1 MSALPTPLQSA
12 LTENAAAN
20 PLECSV
26 AKSLDLKPPEMN
38 TYGKCGWSPLP
49 FSTFSLL
56 PFAFYRG
63 SLLLRGSCNLP
74 LLICV
79 RQCSSGVGVHHC
91 WSVAASL
98 VFVSL
103 LLSTSSLSRNS
114 GRRPYTGSGLAIF
127 VSGRYDSGLAPSRYP
142 PLCFFGCRAAGE
154 GAAGWRGWRILGCR
168 RD

>member
-12 LTENAAAN
+12 LRKNAAAN

-38 TYGKCGWSPLP
+38 SYGKCAWSPLS
-49 FSTFSLL
+49 FFTFSPW

-74 LLICV
+74 LLV
-79 RQCSSGVGVHHC
+79 RVHQRSSVVGVHQYL
-91 WSVAASL
+91 SVAASL

-103 LLSTSSLSRNS
+103 LLSTSFSAKYRTLPRAA
-114 GRRPYTGSGLAIF
+114 SGLAIF
-127 VSGRYDSGLAPSRYP
+127 ASGRYDSGLAPSGYP

-154 GAAGWRGWRILGCR
+154 CAAGWRDWRILGRR